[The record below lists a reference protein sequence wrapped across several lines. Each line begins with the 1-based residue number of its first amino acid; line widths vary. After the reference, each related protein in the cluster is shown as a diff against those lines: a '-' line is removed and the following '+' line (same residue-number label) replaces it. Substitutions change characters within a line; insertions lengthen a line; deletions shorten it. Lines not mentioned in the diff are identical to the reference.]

1 MIGRART
8 AIVLVVSPQRVQGSA
23 LRGHGQH
30 ETESPGM
37 LSAPMGHADLMA
49 RAAMATL
56 QVLPSAV
63 LVPGV
68 MVQPVLTA
76 VRGRPVIANLARTET
91 TPLAIMIPLL
101 TLMRFQRS
109 LTVLHGVN

>member
-1 MIGRART
+1 
-8 AIVLVVSPQRVQGSA
+8 
-23 LRGHGQH
+23 
-30 ETESPGM
+30 M

-49 RAAMATL
+49 RAAMAML

-68 MVQPVLTA
+68 MVPPVLTA